1 MTHVYLKI
9 KLVGIQRMEQG
20 NERCQISLAT
30 GRKIETKKKKEMD
43 KIREMVDD

>member
-30 GRKIETKKKKEMD
+30 GRKIETKKKKETN
-43 KIREMVDD
+43 KIKSGDG